1 MSNRDRYLTTEE
13 IAAQYRTVPA
23 TVRYWR
29 HVGKGPQS
37 FKVGRRV
44 LYRESDVDA
53 WADEQRTAASRDAVA
68 SAASRDAVA
77 SAASRDADA

>member
-1 MSNRDRYLTTEE
+1 MARNLTTEE
-13 IAAQYRTVPA
+13 VAERFRTSVE

-44 LYRESDVDA
+44 LYALDDVEAWERAAREVS
-53 WADEQRTAASRDAVA
+53 VA
-68 SAASRDAVA
+68 
-77 SAASRDADA
+77 